1 MGLMKLFRFPGG
13 VHMPDHK
20 QLTRDLPIDR
30 APLPGRLYHPIQ
42 QHIGEPA
49 EPIVHIGERVS
60 KGQVIARA
68 GGFVS
73 APVHAASSGTVVAID
88 RLPYPHPSGLQ
99 SRCIVVETDGEDRW
113 VPGLRPIANEHKHD
127 PGALRAL
134 IREAGIVGLG
144 GAGFPTFIKLHPGR
158 EQAVETLIVNGAECE
173 PYITADDA
181 LMRTQ
186 PDWVV
191 DGLKIMRHA
200 LQAKE
205 CIVGIEDNKQE
216 AYERMQAEVAK
227 LNDPTIRV
235 VKVPTH
241 YPTGGE
247 KQLIH
252 VLTGKVVPSGGI
264 PLQVGVICHSV
275 STTVAVRR
283 AIRLGQPL
291 FERIVT
297 VTGQGI
303 NRPRNL
309 RVLLGTPVRDLIAF
323 CDGLNDDFK
332 RLIAGGPMMGYEL
345 HDDRAPVVKATNCLI
360 AATAAELPENRP
372 EMPCIRCG
380 ECARHCPMQL
390 LPQQLYWHSR
400 AKAFDK
406 VSDYRLVDCIEC
418 GSCSYVCPS
427 RIPLVHYFRF
437 AKNRL
442 QQQKIERQH
451 ADAARERAQT
461 RESRLARQ
469 RAVKAERTR
478 KVKAAAAAKQAHD
491 TPGSAATATA
501 TAPPTHVVSSD
512 TRPQT
517 IDQEARQRI
526 ATAER
531 QRKAAASGTS
541 DQA

>member
-1 MGLMKLFRFPGG
+1 MGLGKLFRFPGG

-20 QLTRDLPIDR
+20 QLTRDQPIDT
-30 APLPGRLYHPIQ
+30 APLPPRLYLPIQ

-49 EPIVHIGERVS
+49 EPIVHVGERVG

-68 GGFVS
+68 GGFIS
-73 APVHAASSGTVVAID
+73 APVHAASSGTVVAIE
-88 RLPYPHPSGLQ
+88 RRPYPHPSGLNA
-99 SRCIVVETDGEDRW
+99 RCIVIETDGEDRW
-113 VPGLRPIANEHKHD
+113 IPGLRPIPDERGED

-158 EQAVETLIVNGAECE
+158 EQAVDTLIINGAECE

-181 LMRTQ
+181 LMRTR
-186 PDWVV
+186 PEWVV
-191 DGLKIMRHA
+191 DGMHVMRHA
-200 LQAKE
+200 LQARE
-205 CIVGIEDNKQE
+205 CIIGIEDNKPE
-216 AYERMQAEVAK
+216 AYERMRAEVAR
-227 LNDPTIRV
+227 LDDPTVRV
-235 VKVPTH
+235 VRVPTH
-241 YPTGGE
+241 YPSGGE
-247 KQLIH
+247 KQLIR

-275 STTVAVRR
+275 STSVAVCR

-291 FERIVT
+291 YERIVT

-303 NRPRNL
+303 ARPRNL
-309 RVLLGTPVRDLIAF
+309 RVLLGTPIRDLVEF
-323 CDGLNDDFK
+323 CGGLDEGFE
-332 RLIAGGPMMGYEL
+332 RMIVGGPMMGFAL
-345 HDDRAPVVKATNCLI
+345 PDDRAPVIKSTNCLI

-400 AKAFDK
+400 ARAFDK
-406 VSDYRLVDCIEC
+406 ASEYRLVDCIEC

-427 RIPLVHYFRF
+427 QIPLVHYFRF

-451 ADAARERAQT
+451 ADAARERVGA
-461 RESRLARQ
+461 REARLARQ
-469 RAVKAERTR
+469 KNEKAERMR

-491 TPGSAATATA
+491 SPRKAPATPPRAA
-501 TAPPTHVVSSD
+501 PGD
-512 TRPQT
+512 TVPITVDPAAGR
-517 IDQEARQRI
+517 RI
-526 ATAER
+526 AEAER
-531 QRKAAASGTS
+531 QRRAEPVTDENNGA
-541 DQA
+541 